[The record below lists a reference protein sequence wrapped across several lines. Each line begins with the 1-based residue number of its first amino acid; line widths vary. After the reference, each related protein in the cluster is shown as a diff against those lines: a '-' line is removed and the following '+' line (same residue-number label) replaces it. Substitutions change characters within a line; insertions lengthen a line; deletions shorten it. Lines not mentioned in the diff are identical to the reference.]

1 MKPLK
6 IFGLLV
12 IVVVLAS
19 FAVSLRAEIKDVLG
33 DQKSQAESEKKDLLR
48 PFGAIKMPTDP
59 FFDNFEKEMEQ
70 MFDSFKG
77 LHGFKGM
84 QMPDLTRNMHGFNQ
98 GRADVRVEG
107 DNVLV
112 EIDLP
117 GHSKEGIDLRL
128 RGNDLVIS
136 SERKSEK
143 SEEEKDRFFR
153 REISYGNF
161 SRVIALPRKVI
172 EAGSSAVYQDGVLKV
187 TLPVDKSNPADESGY
202 RIPIK

>member
-1 MKPLK
+1 MKSFK
-6 IFGLLV
+6 IFGLLA
-12 IVVVLAS
+12 IVLILAS

-33 DQKSQAESEKKDLLR
+33 DQKKQAESKKDDLPR
-48 PFGAIKMPTDP
+48 PFGAIKMPSDP

-84 QMPDLTRNMHGFNQ
+84 QIPDLTRNMHGFSQ

-107 DNVLV
+107 DNILV
-112 EIDLP
+112 EVDLP

-128 RGNDLVIS
+128 RGNELVIS
-136 SERKSEK
+136 SERKSEQ

-187 TLPVDKSNPADESGY
+187 TLPIDKSSPADENGY

>member
-12 IVVVLAS
+12 IVMVLAS

-33 DQKSQAESEKKDLLR
+33 DQKNQTESEKNDLLR
-48 PFGAIKMPTDP
+48 PFGAMKIPSDP

-84 QMPDLTRNMHGFNQ
+84 QIPDLTRNMHGFNQ

-107 DNVLV
+107 DKVLV

-117 GHSKEGIDLRL
+117 GHTKDGIDLRL
-128 RGNDLVIS
+128 RGNELVIS
-136 SERKSEK
+136 SERKSEQ
-143 SEEEKDRFFR
+143 SEEDKDRFFR

-161 SRVIALPRKVI
+161 SRVIALPRRVL
-172 EAGSSAVYQDGVLKV
+172 EEGSSAVYQDGVLKV
-187 TLPVDKSNPADESGY
+187 TLPIDKSSPADENGY
-202 RIPIK
+202 KIPIK